1 MDIISHAV
9 GFTIPI
15 LHSSLQRIF
24 LEQCVSWEGEEYSQ
38 YLLCI
43 FLVSTERKHP
53 PSDSLSI
60 SMNQSAL
67 QSAFAEMHQHPHALN
82 RKSFSTN
89 NFKWVWTMKA
99 WKSRISIVLHPA
111 TLGRIPLVASFP
123 CFVLPDMM
131 VIFFFHVWYN
141 SHQHR
146 FGSCRS
152 QWTFQ
157 KLAFTQLQWR

>member
-1 MDIISHAV
+1 MGESLPHLTKPDQAKLSGCPVSCLPFFSYSYFILAAIVDIISHAL
-9 GFTIPI
+9 GFTVFIF
-15 LHSSLQRIF
+15 HSSLLHIF

-89 NFKWVWTMKA
+89 NFK
-99 WKSRISIVLHPA
+99 
-111 TLGRIPLVASFP
+111 
-123 CFVLPDMM
+123 
-131 VIFFFHVWYN
+131 
-141 SHQHR
+141 
-146 FGSCRS
+146 
-152 QWTFQ
+152 
-157 KLAFTQLQWR
+157 

>member
-9 GFTIPI
+9 GFMVFIF
-15 LHSSLQRIF
+15 HSSLLHIF

-43 FLVSTERKHP
+43 FIVSTERKHP

-67 QSAFAEMHQHPHALN
+67 QSAFADMHQHPHALN

-89 NFKWVWTMKA
+89 NFKWVCTMKA
-99 WKSRISIVLHPA
+99 WKGGISIALHPA
-111 TLGRIPLVASFP
+111 TLGRIPLVSAFP
-123 CFVLPDMM
+123 CLLWRDMM
-131 VIFFFHVWYN
+131 VIYFSMFGKTPISIDLEVVPLNGLFKN
-141 SHQHR
+141 SHLH
-146 FGSCRS
+146 
-152 QWTFQ
+152 
-157 KLAFTQLQWR
+157 K